1 MIMNKVNIL
10 KLNDPCYPEVL
21 KHIHGPPKQLYY
33 IGSNPK
39 NWIDM
44 PRVAVV
50 GSRKASL
57 YGQQVTER
65 LVGEL
70 ARAGVVIISGLALGI
85 DSIAHRA
92 ALDAGG
98 LTIVI
103 LATPVEKI
111 YPARHLQLAH
121 RILDSDGTILSEAPK
136 NATIHLYDFV
146 KRNRIV
152 SGLAD
157 ILLIT
162 EAVVNGGSLHTARFA
177 LEQGKT
183 VMVVPG
189 NITSPGS
196 EGCNNLIKSG
206 AIPVTEAGDIFF
218 QLKIDPQK
226 SALKIFKGSEEERAL
241 LTLIQHGI
249 SDQEELTLR
258 TGLVAPEISQILTML
273 EIGGHIRAQGGG
285 NWLAA

>member
-1 MIMNKVNIL
+1 MISKKVNIL
-10 KLNDPCYPEVL
+10 KLNNPCYPEVL

-57 YGQQVTER
+57 YGQQVTQR

-98 LTIVI
+98 LTIVV

-206 AIPVTEAGDIFF
+206 AIPVTEVSDILF
-218 QLKIDPQK
+218 
-226 SALKIFKGSEEERAL
+226 ALKIKPGKIVRRAFRGSEAEQVV
-241 LTLIQHGI
+241 LTLIQQGVC
-249 SDQEELTLR
+249 SQEDLALAAKMD
-258 TGLVAPEISQILTML
+258 GAEISQVLTLL
-273 EIGGHIRAQGGG
+273 EINGHIRAQGGG
-285 NWLAA
+285 NWQAA